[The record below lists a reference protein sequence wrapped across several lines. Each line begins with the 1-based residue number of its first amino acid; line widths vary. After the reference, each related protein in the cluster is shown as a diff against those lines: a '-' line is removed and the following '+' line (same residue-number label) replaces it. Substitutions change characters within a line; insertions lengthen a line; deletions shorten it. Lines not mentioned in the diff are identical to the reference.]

1 MSRNERARAPRAR
14 RAHHIITRQSLRAIP
29 EPRATTNIA
38 SHYEMVC
45 CSERPRCVTLYAVRH
60 GEAIHNI
67 REKQAKNECEAA
79 ILAENSRC
87 SKEEVSEA
95 KEAFRQVALHDPNLH
110 DAPLSDAGKAGAL
123 EVREIIQMLVTSGL
137 PKPTLVLTS
146 PLQRALQTTALLFP
160 GHNQVRVR
168 EELRERRTGLPCDER
183 SSAREMSRRGSFR
196 NMRFSQVPKRAT
208 SRRTSIIKL
217 AKEVLGAGR
226 TMSPS
231 QRDSNADEEVEQKA
245 DVRKRSEQLFA
256 LLGRYRKHGAVAI
269 VTHKGWLRE
278 FERGP
283 LGRIH
288 AAEFG
293 NLEVRVFTLQLGPGG
308 QVHVARRHPPEEGHL
323 AEEQRA

>member
-1 MSRNERARAPRAR
+1 M
-14 RAHHIITRQSLRAIP
+14 L
-29 EPRATTNIA
+29 
-38 SHYEMVC
+38 C
-45 CSERPRCVTLYAVRH
+45 CSKRPRCVTLYAVRH

-67 REKQAKNECEAA
+67 REKEAKNEAEAA

-87 SKEEVSEA
+87 SKEEVTEA
-95 KEAFRQVALHDPNLH
+95 KEASRQVALHDPGLH

-123 EVREIIQMLVTSGL
+123 EVREIIQTLITSGL

-160 GHNQVRVR
+160 SHDNVRVR
-168 EELRERRTGLPCDER
+168 EELRERKTGLPCDER
-183 SSAREMSRRGSFR
+183 SSAMEMSRRGSFR

-208 SRRTSIIKL
+208 SMVEL
-217 AKEVLGAGR
+217 AKEVLGAG
-226 TMSPS
+226 SSSAPS
-231 QRDSNADEEVEQKA
+231 QRESSTDEEVEQKA

-283 LGRIH
+283 LGRTN

-308 QVHVARRHPPEEGHL
+308 HVHVARRHPPEEGHL